1 MGFEPTTPT
10 LARLCSTPELH
21 PRSRPTI
28 ALWPNPSGSRLKAL
42 SGVVVDPPSDVHRT
56 SFRLRREQNDPR
68 IKPLTGDP
76 LARTREAT
84 PASMAA
90 DRRKFLARLE
100 ELGIASVTVE
110 HEPVF
115 TVEQSR
121 SLRETI
127 PGAHTKNLFL
137 TDRDGRV
144 ALVVAKDDTRVDIK
158 SVASRLGFGRLSFGS
173 PELLGTMLGVTPGS
187 VTPFALINDAHARLR
202 VVVDEA
208 LLAFAEV
215 NCHPLENTAT
225 TRLATED
232 LLRFIRACGHE
243 PLVIPVS

>member
-1 MGFEPTTPT
+1 M
-10 LARLCSTPELH
+10 
-21 PRSRPTI
+21 
-28 ALWPNPSGSRLKAL
+28 
-42 SGVVVDPPSDVHRT
+42 
-56 SFRLRREQNDPR
+56 
-68 IKPLTGDP
+68 TGDP

-90 DRRKFLARLE
+90 DRRKFFARLD

-121 SLRETI
+121 ALRETI

-137 TDRDGRV
+137 ADSDGRV
-144 ALVVAKDDTRVDIK
+144 ALVVAKDNSHVDLK
-158 SVASRLGFGRLSFGS
+158 RVASRLGFGRLSFGK
-173 PELLGTMLGVTPGS
+173 PELLGRMLGVTPGS
-187 VTPFALINDAHARLR
+187 VTPFALINDPHTHLR